1 MPEVIRSLWFEEI
14 SFIHEKFFDTPIG
27 KLTVRQ
33 VAIVFVFGISAWAAF
48 NSVGDDML
56 KVAVTSLLVILGL
69 AFAFQRIKTLTPEQ
83 SMMFALFAKRIDTGS
98 ARKKEKNAAPPFSN
112 LSAGAGQGGT
122 EIFDISVLDAGDN
135 IHDAQMQKLVVLVRD
150 PTTGSPLPNKGCEIL
165 VDGKSAG
172 KRLTDEEGFLTIPF
186 VPEKPGINTIE
197 VKPEGY
203 AAIVKSITV
212 DVQLPQPRQGGRLH
226 AAKTG
231 RGIKN

>member
-1 MPEVIRSLWFEEI
+1 M
-14 SFIHEKFFDTPIG
+14 G

-33 VAIVFVFGISAWAAF
+33 VVIVFVFGISAWAAF

-56 KVAVTSLLVILGL
+56 KVAITSLLVILGL

-83 SMMFALFAKRIDTGS
+83 SMMFALFAKRIDVGS
-98 ARKKEKNAAPPFSN
+98 ARKESAVPPFSTP
-112 LSAGAGQGGT
+112 SASAGQGGT
-122 EIFDISVLDAGDN
+122 ETFDISVLDAGDDT
-135 IHDAQMQKLVVLVRD
+135 HDTQIQKLVVLVRD

-231 RGIKN
+231 QGIQN

>member
-1 MPEVIRSLWFEEI
+1 MPEVIRSLRFEEI
-14 SFIHEKFFDTPIG
+14 GFIHEKFFDTPIG

-33 VAIVFVFGISAWAAF
+33 VATVFVFGISAWVAF

-69 AFAFQRIKTLTPEQ
+69 TFAFQRIKTLTPEQ
-83 SMMFALFAKRIDTGS
+83 SVMFALFAKRINVGS
-98 ARKKEKNAAPPFSN
+98 ARKNEKNAAPPFSTP
-112 LSAGAGQGGT
+112 SASAGQGGT
-122 EIFDISVLDAGDN
+122 ETFDISMLDAGDD
-135 IHDAQMQKLVVLVRD
+135 IHDNQMQKRVVLVRD
-150 PTTGSPLPNKGCEIL
+150 PQTGSPLPNKGCEIL

-186 VPEKPGINTIE
+186 VPEKPDINTIE

-226 AAKTG
+226 AGKTG
-231 RGIKN
+231 EGIKN

>member
-33 VAIVFVFGISAWAAF
+33 VATVFVFGISAWMAY

-56 KVAVTSLLVILGL
+56 KVAVTSLIVILGL

-83 SMMFALFAKRIDTGS
+83 SMMFALFAPRTGIG
-98 ARKKEKNAAPPFSN
+98 AERAKKNKTSISTLPVNA
-112 LSAGAGQGGT
+112 GGQEGSET
-122 EIFDISVLDAGDN
+122 FDISMLDAGDDV
-135 IHDAQMQKLVVLVRD
+135 HDAQMQKLVVLVRD
-150 PTTGSPLPNKGCEIL
+150 PQTGSPLPNRGCEIL
-165 VDGKSAG
+165 VEGESIG
-172 KRLTDEEGFLTIPF
+172 RRLTDEEGFLTIPL
-186 VPEKPGINTIE
+186 VPKPGINAIE

-212 DVQLPQPRQGGRLH
+212 DVQMRQTERLH
-226 AAKTG
+226 SAAKTAQG
-231 RGIKN
+231 ARN

>member
-48 NSVGDDML
+48 NSIGDDML

-83 SMMFALFAKRIDTGS
+83 SMMFALFAPRTRRAGTGRS
-98 ARKKEKNAAPPFSN
+98 KKNAKMP
-112 LSAGAGQGGT
+112 LSTLPVNAGREEGSET
-122 EIFDISVLDAGDN
+122 FDISMLDAGGD

-150 PTTGSPLPNKGCEIL
+150 PQTGTALPNRGCEIL
-165 VDGKSAG
+165 VEGKSIG
-172 KRLTDEEGFLTIPF
+172 RRLTDEEGFLTIPF
-186 VPEKPGINTIE
+186 VPKPGINTIE

-203 AAIVKSITV
+203 AAIVKNITV
-212 DVQLPQPRQGGRLH
+212 DIQMRQAERFH
-226 AAKTG
+226 STKTAQG
-231 RGIKN
+231 ARN

>member
-33 VAIVFVFGISAWAAF
+33 VAIVFVFGISAWAAY

-56 KVAVTSLLVILGL
+56 KVAITSLLVILGL

-83 SMMFALFAKRIDTGS
+83 SMMFALFAKRIDVGS
-98 ARKKEKNAAPPFSN
+98 ARKKESAVPPFSTP
-112 LSAGAGQGGT
+112 SASTGQGGT
-122 EIFDISVLDAGDN
+122 ETFDISMLDAGGD

-150 PTTGSPLPNKGCEIL
+150 PQTGTALPNRGCEIL
-165 VDGKSAG
+165 VEGKSIG
-172 KRLTDEEGFLTIPF
+172 RRLTDEEGFLTIPL
-186 VPEKPGINTIE
+186 VPKPGINTIE

-203 AAIVKSITV
+203 AAIVKNITV
-212 DVQLPQPRQGGRLH
+212 DIQMRQAERFH
-226 AAKTG
+226 STKTAQG
-231 RGIKN
+231 ARN